1 MKNRIIF
8 GSIAAVLLVALV
20 GWGTPTMMLVVTA
33 SLAALGYYEYDRLFF
48 TVRSKKR
55 TLGMIFLIS
64 SSVVIMAERPAWA
77 AVGQWICF
85 VAIGVSHVF
94 RSNRQGDFYKITR
107 EMALMILAY
116 LYLVGLFGFLV
127 PIVKLNPGAGRHY
140 LFLLFLIVFIGD
152 TAAYFVGLTIGKHR
166 LATLLSPKKSIEGCI
181 GALVASVLVAWG
193 WLYFMNQKPLSHE
206 YVWKI
211 LLMSPVASGLA
222 QLGDLFESM
231 FKRSQ
236 LQKDS
241 GVFLPG
247 HGGILDRVDGL
258 ALVSPV
264 YYFYLYF
271 LIERV

>member
-1 MKNRIIF
+1 MKTRIIY
-8 GSIAAVLLVALV
+8 GLIAAILLVALV
-20 GWGTPTMMLVVTA
+20 ACGTPTMMLVVTA

-48 TVRSKKR
+48 TVRSTKR
-55 TLGMIFLIS
+55 VIGMIALIS
-64 SSVVIMAERPAWA
+64 SSVVILAERPAWA

-94 RSNRQGDFYKITR
+94 RSNRHGDFYKIMR
-107 EMALMILAY
+107 EMALMIVAY

-127 PIVKLNPGAGRHY
+127 PIAKMPTGRQF
-140 LFLLFLIVFIGD
+140 LFLLFFIVFIGD

-193 WLYFMNQKPLSHE
+193 WLHFMNQRPLTND

-211 LLMSPVASGLA
+211 LLMAPVASGLA

-258 ALVSPV
+258 ALVSPM
-264 YYFYLYF
+264 YYFFLLF
-271 LIERV
+271 LIERA

>member
-1 MKNRIIF
+1 MKNRIIYGF
-8 GSIAAVLLVALV
+8 IAAVLLVTLV
-20 GWGTPTMMLVVTA
+20 AFGSPHMMLIVT
-33 SLAALGYYEYDRLFF
+33 STLAALGYLEYDRLFF
-48 TVRSKKR
+48 TARSPGR
-55 TLGMIFLIS
+55 TIGMVLLIS
-64 SSVVIMAERPAWA
+64 GTVILLSINLMLAM
-77 AVGQWICF
+77 VGQWICF
-85 VAIGVSHVF
+85 VAIGVCHVF

-127 PIVKLNPGAGRHY
+127 PIATLSMGRKF
-140 LFLLFLIVFIGD
+140 LFLLFFIVFIGD

-166 LATLLSPKKSIEGCI
+166 LATLLSPKKSIEGCV
-181 GALVASVLVAWG
+181 GALVASVLVSWG
-193 WLYFMNQKPLSHE
+193 WLYFMNDRVITPE
-206 YVWKI
+206 YTWKI
-211 LLMSPVASGLA
+211 LCMAPLASGLA

-241 GVFLPG
+241 GIFLPG

-264 YYFYLYF
+264 YYFYILFF
-271 LIERV
+271 LGKG